1 MIRLGIATLLTVLAL
16 SAQPL
21 RKGPQSEQVREGQR
35 LMREGKLDA
44 SLAAFRKELG
54 ASPNSLPALNA
65 AGVTLDLMGKT
76 TEARTYF
83 AKAIEAAPTPQAR
96 AAAQR
101 AMAMSYAF
109 DNDCQNTVKYE
120 MMVHDHWVAE
130 KNFYQQGE
138 MLNEAARVCIEA
150 GQFDTAEKL
159 YRSGTEAG
167 LKEPGIAP
175 ARVALW
181 NFRLEHALA
190 RLAARRGQKDLAAK
204 HVAAAKAVLDSNAE
218 MAKAQEPFFPYLAGY
233 VALYTGDP
241 RTALHQLAQANQN
254 DPFIHCLLGL
264 AQEQLGQKEK
274 ALEHFK
280 QAYAT
285 TGHNPPAAYAK
296 PFARKK
302 LAAK

>member
-1 MIRLGIATLLTVLAL
+1 MIRLGIATLLTILGLA
-16 SAQPL
+16 AQPPQQ
-21 RKGPQSEQVREGQR
+21 GTQSETVRQGQR
-35 LMREGKLDA
+35 LMREGKLDEA
-44 SLAAFRKELG
+44 LAAFRQELQSTP
-54 ASPNSLPALNA
+54 ASRPALNA

-76 TEARTYF
+76 KEARTYF

-96 AAAQR
+96 ASAQR
-101 AMAMSYAF
+101 ATAMSYAF
-109 DNDCQNTVKYE
+109 DNDCQNTVKYL

-159 YRSGTEAG
+159 YRSGAEAG
-167 LKEPGIAP
+167 LKEPDIAP
-175 ARVALW
+175 ARTALW

-190 RLAARRGQKDLAAK
+190 RLAARRGQKDLAEK
-204 HVAAAKAVLDSNAE
+204 HVAAAKSILDSSPE
-218 MAKAQEPFFPYLAGY
+218 MAKSQAAFFPYLTGY
-233 VALYTGDP
+233 VALHTGDP
-241 RTALHQLAQANQN
+241 LTAIHQLAQANQS

-264 AQEQLGQKEK
+264 AHEQLGAKDK

-280 QAYAT
+280 QAFAT
-285 TGHNPPAAYAK
+285 TGHNPPAAFAK
-296 PFARKK
+296 PFARRK

>member
-1 MIRLGIATLLTVLAL
+1 MIRLGIAALFTVLAL

-21 RKGPQSEQVREGQR
+21 QKGPQSEQVREGQR

-44 SLAAFRKELG
+44 ALASFRKELS
-54 ASPNSLPALNA
+54 ASPASIPALNA

-175 ARVALW
+175 ARTALW

-204 HVAAAKAVLDSNAE
+204 HVAAAKALLESNPE
-218 MAKAQEPFFPYLAGY
+218 MAKAQSPFFPYLAGY

-264 AQEQLGQKEK
+264 AQEQLGQQEK

-280 QAYAT
+280 QAFAT

>member
-16 SAQPL
+16 PAQPP
-21 RKGPQSEQVREGQR
+21 RQGPQSGLVRQGQL
-35 LMREGKLDA
+35 LMREGKLDEA
-44 SLAAFRKELG
+44 LTVFRQELAA
-54 ASPNSLPALNA
+54 APNSIPALNA

-76 TEARTYF
+76 KDARAYF

-120 MMVHDHWVAE
+120 MMVHDHWVAD

-150 GQFDTAEKL
+150 GEFDTAEKL

-167 LKEPGIAP
+167 LKEPNISAE
-175 ARVALW
+175 RTALW
-181 NFRLEHALA
+181 NFRLEHAFA
-190 RLAARRGQKDLAAK
+190 RLAARRGQKDVAAK
-204 HVAAAKAVLDSNAE
+204 HVVAAKALLDSSPE
-218 MAKAQEPFFPYLAGY
+218 MAKAQAAFFPYLAGY

-241 RTALHQLAQANQN
+241 RTAIHQLAQANQN
-254 DPFIHCLLGL
+254 DPFIQCLLGL

-274 ALEHFK
+274 ALEHYR
-280 QAYAT
+280 QALAT
-285 TGHNPPAAYAK
+285 TAHNPPAAFAK
-296 PFARKK
+296 PFARRK
-302 LAAK
+302 LAVK

>member
-1 MIRLGIATLLTVLAL
+1 MIRLGIATLLTILAL
-16 SAQPL
+16 PAQP
-21 RKGPQSEQVREGQR
+21 PQQGQR
-35 LMREGKLDA
+35 LMREGKLDEA
-44 SLAAFRKELG
+44 LAAFRQELQTT
-54 ASPNSLPALNA
+54 PNSIPALHA
-65 AGVTLDLMGKT
+65 AGVTLDLMGRTK
-76 TEARTYF
+76 EARTHF

-109 DNDCQNTVKYE
+109 DNDCASTVKYE

-130 KNFYQQGE
+130 KHFYQQGE

-175 ARVALW
+175 ARTALW

-190 RLAARRGQKDLAAK
+190 RLAARRGQKEVADK
-204 HVAAAKAVLDSNAE
+204 HVAAAKAVLDSSPE
-218 MAKAQEPFFPYLAGY
+218 MAKAQAPFFPYLAGY
-233 VALYTGDP
+233 VALHTGDP
-241 RTALHQLAQANQN
+241 RTAIHQLAQANQN

-264 AQEQLGQKEK
+264 AQEQLGDKVK

-280 QAYAT
+280 QAFAT
-285 TGHNPPAAYAK
+285 TGHNPPVAFAK
-296 PFARKK
+296 PFARRK
-302 LAAK
+302 LAVK

>member
-1 MIRLGIATLLTVLAL
+1 MIRLGIATLLTVLTL
-16 SAQPL
+16 PAQPPQQ
-21 RKGPQSEQVREGQR
+21 GPQSELVREGQR
-35 LMREGKLDA
+35 LMREGKLDEA
-44 SLAAFRKELG
+44 LAAFRKELS

-175 ARVALW
+175 ARTALW

-190 RLAARRGQKDLAAK
+190 RLAARRGQKDLAEK
-204 HVAAAKAVLDSNAE
+204 HVAAAKAVLDSSPE
-218 MAKAQEPFFPYLAGY
+218 MAGY